1 MTKKMNAREYFD
13 TYATGWVVRN
23 LRDYG
28 NAVVP
33 KELIEESG
41 LERKTIER
49 LLSMIIE
56 QQVVIIEEHKGQYRV
71 EV

>member
-1 MTKKMNAREYFD
+1 MNAKEYFD
-13 TYATGWVVRN
+13 TYATGWVIRN

-28 NAVVP
+28 NSVVP

-49 LLSMIIE
+49 LLSTIIN
-56 QQVVIIEEHKGQYRV
+56 QQVVIIEENKREYRV
-71 EV
+71 ET

>member
-1 MTKKMNAREYFD
+1 MTKMNAREYFD

-23 LRDYG
+23 LQDYG

-49 LLSMIIE
+49 LLSMIIG
-56 QQVVIIEEHKGQYRV
+56 QRVVIIEEHKGQYRV